1 MARRNEVRRLV
12 GVPMEVISS
21 RSDLPVTFVTWDLSP
36 RGAFLMSDARPRLGE
51 QLVLAFNLD
60 GTREFCFFGEVTRV
74 SSGRRACDTAPGGF
88 SVRFTDARPLERLT
102 IRGELRR
109 SPPGLPSR
117 KRDNA
122 LTRAMGWR

>member
-1 MARRNEVRRLV
+1 MTKRYEVRRLV
-12 GVPMEVISS
+12 GVPMEVISA

-36 RGAFLMSDARPRLGE
+36 RGAFLMSDARPRPGE
-51 QLVLAFNLD
+51 QIVCAFNLD
-60 GTREFCFFGEVTRV
+60 GLREFCFFGEVTRV
-74 SSGRRACDTAPGGF
+74 SRGRRACDSGPGGF
-88 SVRFTDARPLERLT
+88 GVRFTDAKPFERLV